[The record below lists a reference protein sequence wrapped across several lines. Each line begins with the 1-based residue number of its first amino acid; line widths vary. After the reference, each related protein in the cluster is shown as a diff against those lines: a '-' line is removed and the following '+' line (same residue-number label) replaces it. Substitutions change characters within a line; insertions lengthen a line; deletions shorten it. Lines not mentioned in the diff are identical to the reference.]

1 MDLGI
6 WNYSPEAEI
15 TACLLQGLQTTG
27 SMLSMCLQNDLLMGK
42 ERMEL

>member
-6 WNYSPEAEI
+6 WNYSPEAE
-15 TACLLQGLQTTG
+15 TAWFLQGLQMIE
-27 SMLSMCLQNDLLMGK
+27 SVMSMCLQNDLLMGK